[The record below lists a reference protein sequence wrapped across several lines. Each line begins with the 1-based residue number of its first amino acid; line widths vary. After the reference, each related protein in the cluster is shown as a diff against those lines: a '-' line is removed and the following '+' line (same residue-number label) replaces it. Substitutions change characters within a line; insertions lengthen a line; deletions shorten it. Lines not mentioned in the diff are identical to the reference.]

1 MRPIQSYLHNATS
14 LISVKPPLDTEFTY
28 KSSIPDLDETL
39 LIIAS
44 LPCIAMYHCDITWI
58 TPERP
63 SENQQKLEHGPQ
75 FLHQQRQSRE
85 QEAVSAD
92 TRTHSH
98 RPAQQH
104 QQQHKQRNHQL
115 SFVNFLVSKS
125 RGQELKEARLPFAR
139 DFLASHHRDGNN
151 IASEH
156 TSGQLRSI
164 SLLAP
169 NQQSLLSSLPTASSV
184 SQSSQVGTSSA
195 TPTRPCVSSSRRPFG

>member
-1 MRPIQSYLHNATS
+1 
-14 LISVKPPLDTEFTY
+14 
-28 KSSIPDLDETL
+28 
-39 LIIAS
+39 
-44 LPCIAMYHCDITWI
+44 MYHCDITWI

-63 SENQQKLEHGPQ
+63 LENQQKLEHGPQ
-75 FLHQQRQSRE
+75 FLHQQRESRE

-98 RPAQQH
+98 RPAQH

-115 SFVNFLVSKS
+115 SFVNSLVSKS
-125 RGQELKEARLPFAR
+125 RGQELKETRLPFVR

-164 SLLAP
+164 SLPEVLAP

>member
-1 MRPIQSYLHNATS
+1 
-14 LISVKPPLDTEFTY
+14 
-28 KSSIPDLDETL
+28 
-39 LIIAS
+39 
-44 LPCIAMYHCDITWI
+44 MYHCDITWI

-98 RPAQQH
+98 RPAQH
-104 QQQHKQRNHQL
+104 QQQQ
-115 SFVNFLVSKS
+115 S
-125 RGQELKEARLPFAR
+125 RGQELKETRLPFAR

-164 SLLAP
+164 SLPEVLAP

>member
-1 MRPIQSYLHNATS
+1 
-14 LISVKPPLDTEFTY
+14 
-28 KSSIPDLDETL
+28 
-39 LIIAS
+39 
-44 LPCIAMYHCDITWI
+44 MYHCDITWT

-75 FLHQQRQSRE
+75 FLHQRRQSRE

-98 RPAQQH
+98 RPAQH
-104 QQQHKQRNHQL
+104 QQQHKQHNQL
-115 SFVNFLVSKS
+115 KGTRLLFV
-125 RGQELKEARLPFAR
+125 R

-164 SLLAP
+164 SLPGVLAP
-169 NQQSLLSSLPTASSV
+169 NQQSLLSPLPTASSV